1 MANIRSAEKAHR
13 GSLKK
18 AVFNARRK
26 RSLRDTVKDTMA
38 AVTAKQGKEAAA
50 LLSKAYQ
57 AIDKGVKRGI
67 IKMNTGSRMKA
78 RLAAKV
84 KTLA

>member
-1 MANIRSAEKAHR
+1 MARIRSAQKAHR

-26 RSLRDTVKDTMA
+26 RALRDYAKDVFA
-38 AVTAKQGKEAAA
+38 AAAKKQTKEATA
-50 LLSKAYQ
+50 LLPKAFQ
-57 AIDKGVKRGI
+57 AIDKAVKGGV
-67 IKMNTGSRMKA
+67 IKLNTGSRMKA

-84 KTLA
+84 KAIS